1 MLPCFTKYL
10 LDIWHSILLQLA
22 FSSFPGIV
30 VFRVTFNSSLSG
42 RGAKL
47 YLAKKNNRVLLHSGV
62 VMIGVEDKLTSE
74 PLWINR

>member
-1 MLPCFTKYL
+1 M
-10 LDIWHSILLQLA
+10 
-22 FSSFPGIV
+22 
-30 VFRVTFNSSLSG
+30 FRVTFNSSLSG